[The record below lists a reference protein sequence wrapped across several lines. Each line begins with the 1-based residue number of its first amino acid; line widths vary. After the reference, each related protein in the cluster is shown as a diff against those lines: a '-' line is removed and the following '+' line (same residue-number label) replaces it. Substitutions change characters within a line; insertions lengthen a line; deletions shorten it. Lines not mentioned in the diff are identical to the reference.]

1 MAHSPGWP
9 PARFVDANG
18 MRLAVHAAGPLG
30 AAPPIVFCHGFP
42 EIAFSW
48 RHQLRDLA
56 AQGFRILAPDQRGYG
71 ASSAPKGVEAYQIE
85 SLCADMVAL
94 LDAEGIEK
102 AVFCGHDWGGF
113 IVWELARRHPLRVA
127 GVIGVNT
134 PYLPRAPIDPLAI
147 LEARFGPDMY
157 IVFFQRP
164 NEAEALFEADVEKTI
179 RYFFRRSD
187 VFPEI
192 FAARPEEE
200 RDLAF
205 QKALPRFD
213 PTNTESQLLTD
224 EERAVYVAAFRQ
236 SGFHGPVNWY
246 RNMSGN
252 WARSAQLEE
261 RLEQPCLMIM
271 AENDVV
277 LPPSAADGME
287 TRITHLEK
295 VLVKGS
301 GHWTQQEK
309 PEIVTAVIA
318 DWMARTF
325 PGSAESAR

>member
-1 MAHSPGWP
+1 MTQFPGWP
-9 PARFVDANG
+9 QARYVEANG
-18 MRLAVHAAGPLG
+18 VRLALYAAGPED
-30 AAPPIVFCHGFP
+30 AKPPIVFCHGFP

-48 RHQLRDLA
+48 RHQMRALP
-56 AQGFRILAPDQRGYG
+56 AQGFRVLAPDQRGYG
-71 ASSAPKGVEAYQIE
+71 ASDAPRGAAAYQIE
-85 SLCADMVAL
+85 TLCADMCAL
-94 LDAEGIEK
+94 LDGEGIAK

-113 IVWELARRHPLRVA
+113 IVWEMARRHPDRVA
-127 GVIGVNT
+127 GVIGLNT

-147 LEARFGPDMY
+147 LEARFGPEMY

-164 NEAEALFEADVEKTI
+164 DQAEALFEADIDKTI

-187 VFPEI
+187 VFPEM
-192 FAARPEEE
+192 FAARPADQ

-205 QKALPRFD
+205 QKALPRFN
-213 PTNTESQLLTD
+213 PANTESQLLSD
-224 EERAVYVAAFRQ
+224 AERAVYVEAFSR

-252 WARSAQLEE
+252 WARSAGLAE
-261 RLEQPCLMIM
+261 RIEHPCLMIM
-271 AENDVV
+271 AQNDIV

-295 VLVKGS
+295 ALVEGS

-309 PEIVTAVIA
+309 PDEVNRLIA
-318 DWMARTF
+318 DWMRRTF
-325 PGSAESAR
+325 PD

>member
-1 MAHSPGWP
+1 MTDFPDWP
-9 PARFVDANG
+9 KARFVQANG
-18 MRLAVHAAGPLG
+18 VRLALHAAGPEG
-30 AAPPIVFCHGFP
+30 ATPPIVFCHGFP

-48 RHQLRDLA
+48 RHQMRALSAL
-56 AQGFRILAPDQRGYG
+56 GFRVLAPDQRGYG
-71 ASSAPKGVEAYQIE
+71 ASDTPKGVDAYQIE
-85 SLCADMVAL
+85 HLCADMIAL
-94 LDAEGIEK
+94 LDAEGIEQ

-113 IVWELARRHPLRVA
+113 IVWEMARRYPSRVA
-127 GVIGVNT
+127 GVIGLNT
-134 PYLPRAPIDPLAI
+134 PHLPRAPIDPLRI

-187 VFPEI
+187 VFPEL
-192 FAARPEEE
+192 FAARPAER

-205 QKALPRFD
+205 QRALPRFD
-213 PTNTESQLLTD
+213 ATDTSSQLLTD
-224 EERAVYVAAFRQ
+224 VERAIYVEAFHR

-252 WARSAQLEE
+252 WARAAGLTDQID
-261 RLEQPCLMIM
+261 QPCLMIM
-271 AENDVV
+271 AQNDIV

-287 TRITHLEK
+287 TRIANLEK
-295 VLVKGS
+295 VLIEGS

-309 PEIVTAVIA
+309 PEEVNRVIA
-318 DWMARTF
+318 DWMARIF
-325 PGSAESAR
+325 PG